1 MTKRYLSLPA
11 FGLLAA
17 MALPA
22 AAQDA
27 DTVVATV
34 NGTDI
39 TVGHMIVAH
48 GTLPEQYQSL
58 PANVL
63 FEGILS
69 QLISQTVLSQ
79 SLEGELPK
87 RAMLSLDNERR
98 SVTAGEAIELVLQGA
113 ITEETVQSAYAARAT
128 NFAGA
133 EEYNASHILVPTEE
147 EALAVIADLE
157 AGADFAAV
165 AQEKSTGP
173 SGPNG
178 GQLGW
183 FGSGAMVPSF
193 EAAVIALGVG
203 EVSEPVQTQFG
214 WHVIT
219 LNDVRTQDMPPID
232 TLRPELEAELRE
244 AAVSARIEALTEAA
258 TIENADTSEIDPEIL
273 KDLSLVQ

>member
-98 SVTAGEAIELVLQGA
+98 LLKKDV
-113 ITEETVQSAYAARAT
+113 R
-128 NFAGA
+128 
-133 EEYNASHILVPTEE
+133 IL
-147 EALAVIADLE
+147 
-157 AGADFAAV
+157 
-165 AQEKSTGP
+165 KSQT
-173 SGPNG
+173 
-178 GQLGW
+178 
-183 FGSGAMVPSF
+183 
-193 EAAVIALGVG
+193 
-203 EVSEPVQTQFG
+203 EPV
-214 WHVIT
+214 
-219 LNDVRTQDMPPID
+219 
-232 TLRPELEAELRE
+232 LRLR
-244 AAVSARIEALTEAA
+244 
-258 TIENADTSEIDPEIL
+258 
-273 KDLSLVQ
+273 VQQHAFFFFFY